1 MATFFACLPD
11 TIRKEWL
18 FPDLSA
24 AQGIFFFNF
33 FFLPLWHLCA
43 LQCFYLR

>member
-33 FFLPLWHLCA
+33 FFCLCGIFVP
-43 LQCFYLR
+43 CSVFI